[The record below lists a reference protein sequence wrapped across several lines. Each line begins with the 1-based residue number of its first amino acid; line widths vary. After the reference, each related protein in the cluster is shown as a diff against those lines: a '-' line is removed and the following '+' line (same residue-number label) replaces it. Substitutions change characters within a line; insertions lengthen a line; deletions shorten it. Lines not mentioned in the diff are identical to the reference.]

1 MKAVKKNILLHD
13 MLLLLTENESISTA
27 RMASIL
33 GTSES
38 TIRRHIDDVK
48 RALEDAGY
56 GTVLK
61 IPGKGLSLIVREGKN
76 QDIATLFSNYEIRS
90 IATEEQQLY
99 RYLFIL
105 LSLRSEKLTLYQL
118 GERLYDSIPVVRK
131 KLAVCEEWLSLFGLH
146 LSIRRNYGVCLEGSE
161 ESRRLAIKHIVLG
174 NDLYDIDKSIQVFAP
189 GVDLKLLKRCI
200 TDIERQWNF
209 KFTEESFHA
218 MLIYAA
224 LSVTRSGKYELG
236 LSKEE
241 RQTVYKYNE
250 YNWARSLFALIDQ
263 RFQSAVGEDEIV
275 FLAIQLL
282 CSGLIHDQPDEENS
296 VHTYDKKLKE
306 FIRRIIAVISEVL
319 DMDLTQDEELY
330 CGLLNH
336 IRPAIFRMRFEKH
349 STKTLTDFI
358 REEYKETY
366 RVSWTLSML
375 FEEYYGINI
384 SSTELSY
391 ITLYIQS
398 SLERMQR
405 PVRMAFVT
413 ELGTGLN
420 QMFCNKIR
428 MAIPKVETIRIVSLR
443 EFDRA
448 LLDEYDLI
456 VTTSALN
463 VNSPGIVQIS
473 SLLNESGIALINQ
486 RIKQLNRREREGRKR
501 FDVSCHSLFD
511 PRLIFTD
518 LEVKDK
524 TQLIDLLSRELIRQG
539 YVTEKYPETIR
550 KREKTV
556 STCIGNGVAIPHGN
570 ANYVNDSKVAIAFL
584 KKKIPWSGEDEVDM
598 VFLLAFRIENADS
611 SRRVQL
617 FYQAFLELIKTD
629 ENLRYLRGL
638 TAGELYKYLVQ

>member
-1 MKAVKKNILLHD
+1 MKAVKKTILLHD
-13 MLLLLTENESISTA
+13 MLLLLTENEFISTA

-33 GTSES
+33 ATSES
-38 TIRRHIDDVK
+38 TIRRNIDDVK
-48 RALEDAGY
+48 RALEEAGY

-76 QDIATLFSNYEIRS
+76 QDIAALFSSYETRN

-99 RYLFIL
+99 RYLFAL

-118 GERLYDSIPVVRK
+118 GEKLYDSIPVVRK

-146 LSIRRNYGVCLEGSE
+146 LDIRRNYGVCLEGSE
-161 ESRRLAIKHIVLG
+161 GSRRLAIKHIVVA
-174 NDLYDIDKSIQVFAP
+174 NDLYDIDQSIQIFAP
-189 GVDLKLLKRCI
+189 GLDLALLKQCVADMEKR
-200 TDIERQWNF
+200 WNF

-224 LSVTRSGKYELG
+224 LAITRSGRYELE
-236 LSKEE
+236 LSEDE

-250 YNWARSLFALIDQ
+250 YNWAKSLFTLIDEK
-263 RFQSAVGEDEIV
+263 FQSAVGEDEIV

-282 CSGLIHDQPDEENS
+282 CSGLIHDQSDKQSS
-296 VHTYDKKLKE
+296 VHMYDKKLKE
-306 FIRRIIAVISEVL
+306 FIRRVIAVVSEVM

-330 CGLLNH
+330 YGLLNH

-349 STKTLTDFI
+349 STKSLTDFI

-398 SLERMQR
+398 SLERLQR
-405 PVRMAFVT
+405 PVCMAFVT

-428 MAIPKVETIRIVSLR
+428 MAIPKVESISIISLR
-443 EFDRA
+443 EFGRKM
-448 LLDEYDLI
+448 LDQYDLI

-463 VNSPGIVQIS
+463 ISSPKIVQIS
-473 SLLNESGIALINQ
+473 SLLNESGIALINH
-486 RIKQLNRREREGRKR
+486 RLKRLKQRERTAGKR

-518 LEVKDK
+518 LKVKDK
-524 TQLIDLLSRELIRQG
+524 TELIDLLSKELIRQG

-584 KKKIPWSGEDEVDM
+584 TEKILWSDEDMVDM
-598 VFLLAFRIENADS
+598 VFLLGFRIENADS
-611 SRRVQL
+611 SRRIQL
-617 FYQAFLELIKTD
+617 FYQTFLELIGTD
-629 ENLRYLRGL
+629 ENLRYLRSL
-638 TAGELYKYLVQ
+638 SASELYKYLVQ